1 MLGVFS
7 DEVPTLRNLL
17 EEELDGFLVRLDGL
31 QGLGTLNERKDVAHG
46 SRQADD
52 PVIAILLV
60 YEYLSGKSAPVRMSS
75 NTQTWFAADITDQ
88 ANDVYG

>member
-1 MLGVFS
+1 M
-7 DEVPTLRNLL
+7 
-17 EEELDGFLVRLDGL
+17 RLDGL

-46 SRQADD
+46 SRQAND
-52 PVIAILLV
+52 PVIAIVLV
-60 YEYLSGKSAPVRMSS
+60 YEYLSGNKTRSAPVRMMS